1 MASDPPGSAYNGFLN
16 PQSASELHAQQRAA
30 QQQATW
36 QSVHAQ
42 AAAYVQT
49 GRLSAVNVSM
59 PLLVVA
65 RRRIDQAIDQLP
77 LRALA
82 RIKQISFFDI
92 SPMCFVVYY
101 TNDLITEF
109 EDVEGFPSD
118 EQLARI
124 LLDLA

>member
-1 MASDPPGSAYNGFLN
+1 MGSDPLGNTYNNFLN
-16 PQSASELHAQQRAA
+16 PQSASELHAQQQAA
-30 QQQATW
+30 W

-49 GRLSAVNVSM
+49 GRLPAVSVSV
-59 PLLVVA
+59 PLTVA
-65 RRRIDQAIDQLP
+65 ARQRIDRAIAKLP
-77 LRALA
+77 MRALE

-118 EQLARI
+118 EHLARI